1 MRKGANLG
9 ADSFLTYGVC
19 VGTSALIPY
28 SLMNRPQ
35 DQGVAIILGGI
46 WILALFTL
54 YRSILRFGDE
64 HDDLFDLIRLAFG
77 RVISKLMIYVYGI
90 FVLLMIGKD
99 LAIVWGTIGNMM
111 LPKQT
116 PQFVAALL
124 VIHIFLICI
133 QGGMKTILHLSV
145 FFSTLC
151 LLTNIV
157 ILVFSIQDIEANYF
171 FPLFYEGWKP
181 LFQESFS
188 ISTNSSGEIML
199 FLLVPQICTEIR
211 TTIKRYLFPVL
222 CIMMTNLIKYV
233 VSVGFLGEY
242 LQYVSIPGAVASGVL
257 TIGNAQIRIESLVI
271 LAWFSTAI
279 IKFSIEY
286 YILVRIASKLTGN
299 GNESS
304 TFYLFPV
311 GLIVWSITMIMFQN
325 QLEIIRFPETYA
337 IYATVFQ
344 IIIPVVLWVGLKLKG
359 IIRARLQ

>member
-1 MRKGANLG
+1 
-9 ADSFLTYGVC
+9 
-19 VGTSALIPY
+19 
-28 SLMNRPQ
+28 
-35 DQGVAIILGGI
+35 
-46 WILALFTL
+46 
-54 YRSILRFGDE
+54 
-64 HDDLFDLIRLAFG
+64 
-77 RVISKLMIYVYGI
+77 
-90 FVLLMIGKD
+90 
-99 LAIVWGTIGNMM
+99 
-111 LPKQT
+111 
-116 PQFVAALL
+116 
-124 VIHIFLICI
+124 
-133 QGGMKTILHLSV
+133 
-145 FFSTLC
+145 
-151 LLTNIV
+151 
-157 ILVFSIQDIEANYF
+157 
-171 FPLFYEGWKP
+171 
-181 LFQESFS
+181 
-188 ISTNSSGEIML
+188 ML